1 MGRTVLALLLGLVL
15 AVPAQSQDSARI
27 KLAKSIQWARG
38 PVMGQLGEEAQVSV
52 PANCRFTGA
61 KGAKTFMEVTEN
73 PPSGNE
79 HGIMLCQSADTAMGV
94 WFVVF
99 SYEASG
105 YVKDD
110 EGKTLDGAAILRTI
124 KEGTEDGNAERR
136 ERGWGAIYI
145 DGWQRSPF
153 YDERTH
159 NLTWSTRLH
168 DETGDASINH
178 SVRLLGRGGVMH
190 ADLVIDPKQMET
202 AVPAF
207 DAIIGNYKFNAGHTY
222 AEWRTGDKMAG
233 YGLTA
238 LIAGGAGVAAA
249 KSGLLAKLLKPIVAF
264 LIAAKKLV
272 VAMVVGFVAWIKSL
286 FAKRKR
292 AAGPATP

>member
-1 MGRTVLALLLGLVL
+1 
-15 AVPAQSQDSARI
+15 
-27 KLAKSIQWARG
+27 
-38 PVMGQLGEEAQVSV
+38 
-52 PANCRFTGA
+52 
-61 KGAKTFMEVTEN
+61 MEVTEN

-79 HGIMLCQSADTAMGV
+79 HGILLCQSADTAMGV
-94 WFVVF
+94 WFVIF

-110 EGKTLDGAAILRTI
+110 DGKTLDAAAILRTI
-124 KEGTEDGNAERR
+124 QEGTEEGNQERQD
-136 ERGWGAIYI
+136 RGWGAIYI
-145 DGWQRSPF
+145 DGWQRAPF

-168 DETGDASINH
+168 DETGDTSINH

-190 ADLVIDPKQMET
+190 ADLVIDPRQLAT

-207 DAIIGNYKFNAGHTY
+207 DAIISGYTFNAGRTY
-222 AEWRTGDKMAG
+222 AEWRQGDKMAG

-238 LIAGGAGVAAA
+238 LVAGGAGVAAA

-264 LIAAKKLV
+264 LIAVKKLV
-272 VAMVVGFVAWIKSL
+272 VALVVCLGAWLKSL
-286 FAKRKR
+286 FTRKKREP
-292 AAGPATP
+292 GTATS